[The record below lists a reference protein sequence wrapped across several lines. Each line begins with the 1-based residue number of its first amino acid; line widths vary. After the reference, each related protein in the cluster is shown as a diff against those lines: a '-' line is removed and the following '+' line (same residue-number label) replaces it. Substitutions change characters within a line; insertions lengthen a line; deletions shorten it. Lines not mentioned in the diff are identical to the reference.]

1 MAGSKILVVEDDL
14 DMQSWLRVQLE
25 ARGYDVAL
33 ASDGA
38 LALIAARKERPNAIV
53 LDIGLPGGDG
63 FVVMN
68 RLRSIKPVADVPII
82 VITGTTERAGYTKK
96 ETSAAG
102 AAAYFRKPV
111 DPDELDATIQRLLQT
126 PPGAEPG
133 PS

>member
-1 MAGSKILVVEDDL
+1 MAGSKVLVVEDDL

-25 ARGYDVAL
+25 ARGYDVVF

-96 ETSAAG
+96 ETLAAG

-126 PPGAEPG
+126 PPEAEPE

>member
-1 MAGSKILVVEDDL
+1 MARSKVLVVEDDL
-14 DMQSWLRVQLE
+14 DMQSWLR
-25 ARGYDVAL
+25 D
-33 ASDGA
+33 
-38 LALIAARKERPNAIV
+38 AIV

-96 ETSAAG
+96 ETLAAG

-133 PS
+133 PT